1 MFNYLKLL
9 KKYNE
14 LKLKYDELKL
24 LVDFNFW
31 EEEDF

>member
-14 LKLKYDELKL
+14 LKLKYNELKL

-31 EEEDF
+31 EEDDF

>member
-14 LKLKYDELKL
+14 LKLKYNELKL
-24 LVDFNFW
+24 LVDFDFW
-31 EEEDF
+31 EEDDF

>member
-1 MFNYLKLL
+1 MFNYLRLL

-14 LKLKYDELKL
+14 LKLKYNELKL

-31 EEEDF
+31 EEDDF

>member
-14 LKLKYDELKL
+14 LKLKYFELRE

>member
-1 MFNYLKLL
+1 MFNYLRLL

-14 LKLKYDELKL
+14 LKLKYNELKL

>member
-1 MFNYLKLL
+1 MFNYFKLL

>member
-1 MFNYLKLL
+1 MFNYLRLL

-14 LKLKYDELKL
+14 LKLKYNKLKL

-31 EEEDF
+31 EEDDF